1 MNCFAI
7 QFVETHFGRRLWL
20 PEINGT
26 NGITR
31 AGAER
36 AAINGPMQGTAA
48 DLIKMAMIDLQKH
61 IDNENLDA
69 KIIMQVHDELVLEVR
84 QDAVNS
90 LKESINQIMSS
101 VADLDVELKV
111 DVGLGDN
118 WQEAH

>member
-1 MNCFAI
+1 
-7 QFVETHFGRRLWL
+7 
-20 PEINGT
+20 
-26 NGITR
+26 
-31 AGAER
+31 
-36 AAINGPMQGTAA
+36 
-48 DLIKMAMIDLQKH
+48 MIDLQKH

-84 QDAVNS
+84 QDAVDS